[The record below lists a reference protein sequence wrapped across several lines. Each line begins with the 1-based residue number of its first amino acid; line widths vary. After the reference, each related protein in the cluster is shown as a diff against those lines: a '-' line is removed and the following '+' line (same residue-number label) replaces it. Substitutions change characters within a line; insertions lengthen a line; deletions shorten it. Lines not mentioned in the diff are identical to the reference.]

1 MEVSRTQQ
9 GPVATLGLKG
19 PLVEEDL
26 GALDRHVEE
35 CTTHGIL
42 RIILDIAGVPFID
55 SAGLEKIQEIV
66 SRVSLRGGHVC
77 IASPN
82 DVCRDIVAATRMDS
96 FVLVFPNRESAFR
109 SLS

>member
-19 PLVEEDL
+19 PLVDEDL
-26 GALDRHVEE
+26 EALDRQIGE
-35 CTTHGIL
+35 CTHSGL
-42 RIILDIAGVPFID
+42 FRIILDIGGVPFID

-66 SRVSLRGGHVC
+66 SEVGLRGGHVC

-82 DVCRDIVAATRMDS
+82 DVCRDILTATRMDS
-96 FVLVFPNRESAFR
+96 FVLVFQNRESAFR